1 MLKAAWLPQGSVRI
15 HDGGR
20 YRHLCCMD
28 FEKAVR
34 EACLTARSGPAQ
46 ESYLAENA
54 GSEEAA
60 EEDSREVVVRN
71 SSKALLAQA
80 SPAALIYALF
90 RSWL

>member
-1 MLKAAWLPQGSVRI
+1 
-15 HDGGR
+15 
-20 YRHLCCMD
+20 MD

-46 ESYLAENA
+46 ESYLAEN
-54 GSEEAA
+54 GRSEEAA

-71 SSKALLAQA
+71 SSKALAQA
-80 SPAALIYALF
+80 STAALIYALL

>member
-1 MLKAAWLPQGSVRI
+1 
-15 HDGGR
+15 
-20 YRHLCCMD
+20 MD

-54 GSEEAA
+54 GSGEAA